1 VDVVINVIEGLGVA
15 LRESDGDGETEV
27 DVVGEKEARLG
38 NPTREMRR
46 ILWFI
51 RELTIA
57 STITR

>member
-1 VDVVINVIEGLGVA
+1 
-15 LRESDGDGETEV
+15 
-27 DVVGEKEARLG
+27 VVGEKEARLG